1 MLVVSFLCNS
11 IYIRLCAESVG
22 GIQWWASESW
32 LLASGAAA
40 SAASAVC
47 VATASMGGL
56 ASAAAAPVT
65 TAARLVVDVYMAAP
79 TDVAAAPATATAAV
93 GPVSRMNLF
102 GLVWTRMNFAV
113 WTWLELVVVDKRYL
127 WLLNPLMDNIECLLC
142 LFEMHAMI
150 IVIYVKYLYYLG
162 VPYT

>member
-40 SAASAVC
+40 SAVC

-56 ASAAAAPVT
+56 DSAAAA
-65 TAARLVVDVYMAAP
+65 ARLVADAYMAAP
-79 TDVAAAPATATAAV
+79 ADVAAAPATAAAAV
-93 GPVSRMNLF
+93 GPVKCMDFISRDKLCT
-102 GLVWTRMNFAV
+102 WTCMDFAV
-113 WTWLELVVVDKRYL
+113 WTC
-127 WLLNPLMDNIECLLC
+127 MDL
-142 LFEMHAMI
+142 
-150 IVIYVKYLYYLG
+150 
-162 VPYT
+162 T